1 MQRILLDTD
10 TGVDDALAIILALN
24 SPELKVEAITTVS
37 GNVHVD
43 LCVRNL
49 LMTLEAMEIGGSLA
63 PSRSPSL
70 REYPIVAKGESHPL
84 IKPLVTAVHVHGS
97 DGLGDVTK
105 LLTADG
111 ARRYPEPQPRLAAIS
126 AVDLIIDLVGQYP
139 DELILVP
146 VGPLT
151 NIAKA
156 MIKNPARMR
165 KIKAIVL
172 MGGAFET
179 YGNVT
184 TTAEFNIFV
193 DPHAAQLVLDFG
205 VPITL
210 MPLDATH
217 QVRLAGER
225 LNAEIGERNDKLS
238 QFLRDATR
246 ACMEFHRQYEGFYG
260 FYLHDP
266 LTIGLLT
273 HPTLFETVD
282 AFVQVETSGDLTQ
295 GMTISDLRPGRPRP
309 PSPLSTGGT
318 RGGGTN
324 ARVCVG
330 VKTEEFLQHFFKR
343 ILPISP

>member
-43 LCVRNL
+43 LCARNL

-63 PSRSPSL
+63 PSCSAEPAPIEDRRASPSV
-70 REYPIVAKGESHPL
+70 REYPIVAKGESQPL
-84 IKPLVTAVHVHGS
+84 VKPLVTAAHVHGS

-111 ARRYPEPQPRLAAIS
+111 ARRYPEPQPRLAAIA
-126 AVDLIIDLVGQYP
+126 AVDLIIDRVGQYP

-184 TTAEFNIFV
+184 ATAEFNIFV

-205 VPITL
+205 VPITI

-217 QVRLAGER
+217 QVRLTGER

-246 ACMEFHRQYEGFYG
+246 VCMEFHRQYEGFYG

-295 GMTISDLRPGRPRP
+295 GMTIADLRPGRPRP
-309 PSPLSTGGT
+309 KP
-318 RGGGTN
+318 N

-330 VKTEEFLQHFFKR
+330 VKAEEFLQHFFKR
-343 ILPISP
+343 ILPISL